1 MNQKIIGILILL
13 MAVVVLVFS
22 QFGNGAKVRALK
34 KEMLALEDGS
44 VMTLE
49 EVIPFEWERLFQF
62 DPYTPREQ
70 IEKAIRKKIHRSS
83 LTVNDHER
91 TMLAMNGKDVVYD
104 SSGDP
109 AVYGYLFQ
117 TSGEMKR
124 GEHTEFRV
132 EHRGDYVFLV
142 QMDSERVSH
151 SQQDDVTN
159 E

>member
-13 MAVVVLVFS
+13 MAVVVLIFS

-62 DPYTPREQ
+62 DPYTSREQ
-70 IEKAIRKKIHRSS
+70 IEEAIRKKIHRSS
-83 LTVNDHER
+83 ITVNDNER
-91 TMLAMNGKDVVYD
+91 TMLAMSGRDVVYD

-109 AVYGYLFQ
+109 SVYGYLFQ

-142 QMDSERVSH
+142 RTDSERES
-151 SQQDDVTN
+151 N
-159 E
+159 EKQIDGINE